1 MPSPEAPVEPAPLT
15 VRPGRTL
22 PAVYAAFAHAA
33 LVVALGRALVAP
45 ADLATFPSSPRFV
58 GYVHLLTLGFLA
70 SAVYG
75 AVYAFAPSVLRLA
88 IPERRADFLAAALHI
103 GGTMTM
109 AHGLAA
115 GGPWLAAM
123 GGTAAFLGGLH
134 VVGRLVW
141 GLPACRV
148 PLGTRVLIGS
158 ASGFFLLGGGLG
170 VLFVWARLF
179 GLPGGLERAA
189 VLSAHA
195 HLAAFGWL
203 AGTLFG
209 FGSRM
214 LPMLFAARPGGGRDL
229 LAIAALHSGGAL
241 GLALSLLRFPG
252 AVAPFAAIAA
262 LAVAG
267 FLLHAG
273 SMARRRVRPAAF
285 RAGCDPTPIHAG
297 LALAA
302 LAVAA
307 VLGLALAWR
316 PDSLALRRAIV
327 PYGIVA
333 LLGFLAQMVFAVL
346 GLLGPA
352 YAWSR
357 RQAAQA
363 APGLSPPALDF
374 RRSLPYLRGVLA
386 GWALG
391 VPLLAAG
398 AWNDRPELIRV
409 GAALLELA
417 TLASA
422 AHLLRLALP
431 SFRRRPTP
439 AR

>member
-1 MPSPEAPVEPAPLT
+1 LRSPEAPVEATALA

-22 PAVYAAFAHAA
+22 PFVYAVFAHGA
-33 LVVALGRALVAP
+33 LAVALGRALVFP

-88 IPERRADFLAAALHI
+88 IAERRADFLAAAMHI
-103 GGTMTM
+103 GGTMTL

-115 GGPWLAAM
+115 GGPGLAAL

-134 VVGRLVW
+134 VLGRLAR
-141 GLPACRV
+141 GLPACKV

-158 ASGFFLLGGGLG
+158 ACGFFLLGGGLG

-179 GLPGGLERAA
+179 GLPWGLERAA
-189 VLSAHA
+189 VLAAHA

-229 LAIAALHSGGAL
+229 FAIAALHGVGAF
-241 GLALSLLRFPG
+241 GLALSLLAFPG
-252 AVAPFAAIAA
+252 GVAPFAAVAV

-267 FLLHAG
+267 FLLHAMT
-273 SMARRRVRPAAF
+273 MARRRVRPAAF
-285 RAGCDPTPIHAG
+285 RAGFDPTPMHAG

-302 LAVAA
+302 LALAA
-307 VLGLALAWR
+307 ALGLALAWR
-316 PDSLALRRAIV
+316 PESLALRRAIL

-352 YAWSR
+352 YAWIR
-357 RQAAQA
+357 RQGIAA
-363 APGLSPPALDF
+363 APGLSPPPLDF

-386 GWALG
+386 GWAVG

-398 AWNDRPELIRV
+398 AWSGRPELVRA
-409 GAALLELA
+409 GAGLLELA
-417 TLASA
+417 TLTSA
-422 AHLLRLALP
+422 AHLLHLALP
-431 SFRRRPTP
+431 SFSRRPTP
-439 AR
+439 TR